1 MNGSPDALI
10 TTTLASLILRAYTC
24 GDIEAEISRI
34 LRCRTILT
42 AITRSSS
49 KLTKKINMEALKWKD
64 LNLSEQTLRIN
75 ELRSAVNRNGR
86 KISDDLIVEVLC
98 LQNYLPTDKNVRL
111 LIDGTVNI
119 DQLRNTRSDI

>member
-1 MNGSPDALI
+1 
-10 TTTLASLILRAYTC
+10 
-24 GDIEAEISRI
+24 
-34 LRCRTILT
+34 
-42 AITRSSS
+42 
-49 KLTKKINMEALKWKD
+49 MEALKWKD

>member
-1 MNGSPDALI
+1 
-10 TTTLASLILRAYTC
+10 
-24 GDIEAEISRI
+24 
-34 LRCRTILT
+34 
-42 AITRSSS
+42 
-49 KLTKKINMEALKWKD
+49 MEAPKWKD

-75 ELRSAVNRNGR
+75 DLRSAVNRNGR